1 MPVTAKLSRE
11 FYERFGDEI
20 ANELVEWFN
29 AVDETY
35 QRQLKEVNDLNWARV
50 ETRFS
55 AFDERLDA
63 MAGRFDERF
72 KAMSER
78 FDGRLDA
85 MAERFEQRLNAM
97 AERFDEK
104 LGALGVR
111 IDALEVRFDEKLSAM
126 ETRFNE
132 KLAAVVVR
140 IESTIDTR
148 IQRLRSE
155 LILWM
160 FGFWTATVVPLVGL
174 MLALSGVFRE

>member
-63 MAGRFDERF
+63 MAE
-72 KAMSER
+72 
-78 FDGRLDA
+78 
-85 MAERFEQRLNAM
+85 
-97 AERFDEK
+97 
-104 LGALGVR
+104 
-111 IDALEVRFDEKLSAM
+111 
-126 ETRFNE
+126 
-132 KLAAVVVR
+132 R